1 MKERDSNIEL
11 LRIIATIFIL
21 IVHCNGWFLQE
32 WGGISTWSADR
43 DFFVGLTRAT
53 IQSITYIGVDLF
65 VLISGFYAIKPKMK
79 SVLNLFSILA
89 FFYVGTYLFSI
100 LTGDATFTWKH

>member
-65 VLISGFYAIKPKMK
+65 VLMYLLSEYKQFLRFNNDDIS
-79 SVLNLFSILA
+79 V
-89 FFYVGTYLFSI
+89 
-100 LTGDATFTWKH
+100 TFCIGKLII